1 MFRYPPKTEN
11 CHSMLKLDPLL
22 HLTCGEHDFDLE
34 DLLGF
39 MADPNFGDPDLVGD
53 RDFELVGIYVS
64 ALSF

>member
-1 MFRYPPKTEN
+1 
-11 CHSMLKLDPLL
+11 MLKLDPLL
-22 HLTCGEHDFDLE
+22 HLSCGEHDFDLE

>member
-1 MFRYPPKTEN
+1 
-11 CHSMLKLDPLL
+11 MLKLDPFL

-39 MADPNFGDPDLVGD
+39 MADPNFGDPDLLGD
-53 RDFELVGIYVS
+53 RDFEPFGIYVS